1 MKKILSLLLILSIST
16 LYAQNYRVIKVDG
29 DIVYKKDDNPL
40 QKGSSF
46 KAGEQ
51 FLFKSKNARAALI
64 LPGKGR
70 FILKPDNSNLAFAK
84 ANLAPAM
91 SNMSSRSG
99 ALVNRVDLEN
109 YFSGNYV
116 ILNKVKLQISES
128 IFPMNDNQFFY
139 VSYMYRGERI
149 DKLLSHEKDIL
160 ILEKKELLKI
170 DGIPI
175 DGSEISEMKLKYMN
189 RKENNG
195 RVTISSFTPIF
206 PDLKQ
211 LKEEVQIVLDGFSQN
226 SKEDKI
232 KEVLMFI
239 NEFYGKYDKDDV
251 LLWLDSEFTF

>member
-1 MKKILSLLLILSIST
+1 MKNILSALLILSFGI
-16 LYAQNYRVIKVDG
+16 LYAQDYRVIKVDG
-29 DIVYKKDDNPL
+29 DIVYKKNDNPL

-51 FLFKSKNARAALI
+51 FLFKSKNARAAVI
-64 LPGKGR
+64 LAGKGR
-70 FILKPDNSNLAFAK
+70 FILQPDNSDLAFAK

-116 ILNKVKLQISES
+116 ILNKVKLKISS
-128 IFPMNDNQFFY
+128 TIFPMNDNQFFY

-149 DKLLSHEKDIL
+149 DKLLSHEDDIL
-160 ILEKKELLKI
+160 VLDKKELLKI
-170 DGIPI
+170 DGKAI
-175 DGSEISEMKLKYMN
+175 DGSEVSEMKLKYMN

-195 RVTISSFTPIF
+195 RVTISAFTPVF
-206 PDLKQ
+206 PNMKQ
-211 LKEEVQIVLDGFSQN
+211 LKEEVQIVLDGFSKS

-239 NEFYGKYDKDDV
+239 NDFYGKYDKEDV
-251 LLWLDSEFTF
+251 VSWLKSEFKF